1 MISIIIPI
9 LNESKN
15 LNQQSFAFRQLA
27 TKAELIFIDG
37 GSQDSSRDIAA
48 KLGRVITSPKGRSVQ
63 MNAGAKAASGDIL
76 LFLHADSMIKPEVL
90 VAVER
95 LMSDKRIAGG
105 CLDQR
110 IDSPRRIFRFIEGF
124 GNLRSRLTGVYYG
137 DQAIFVRKAVFEAM
151 GGFPEVPVM
160 EDVLFTKKL
169 RRQGRTVVLPL
180 AVLVSA
186 RRWEKMGIIRTCL
199 FYSWLNILFWTGVP
213 LTKIRAI
220 YDDLR

>member
-1 MISIIIPI
+1 MTSIVIPI
-9 LNESKN
+9 INEFEN
-15 LNQQSFAFRQLA
+15 LYYQAARFRQLA
-27 TKAELIFIDG
+27 INVEIIFIDG
-37 GSQDSSRDIAA
+37 GSQDSSLEIAA
-48 KLGRVITSPKGRSVQ
+48 KLGRVIQSPKGRAIQ

-137 DQAIFVRKAVFEAM
+137 DQAIFVRKEVFEDM

-180 AVLVSA
+180 PVQVSA